1 MTTYESDQFSR
12 TNGGLLNNGIP
23 AGKYNATVEDD
34 EPTIKDIRRVAQE
47 ERSYANS
54 PNPSSTSSGRTPGSQ
69 NAEDPFLNLARSS
82 TPRSQALLDAQAR
95 QERRRSRMMQ
105 YSVNSG
111 RTSNLSH
118 EYSSVTSSRPPKS
131 TASTIVSDDSF
142 GGVELSH
149 DAPYQTPGDP
159 NLDVDHNLNHRS
171 SFLRRQR
178 EAQNG
183 HARSV
188 SEMPPRTTLTRA
200 NGTQGEVPTV
210 VPRPSTQATSVLRS
224 PISTL
229 IESDRAQNAAQARLG
244 INDDAQSTIS
254 SGTVWDELDELKMRI
269 KRLELT
275 GTLPPASSSLS
286 GVGSGISNS
295 SGDRPRTGTTAA
307 TTVSSS
313 PRHQHQQI
321 NNNNGNNNNNEA
333 AAAPGT
339 VPTANGPPPTIH
351 PVLHAALAKT
361 KTVLPEHI
369 IKALDALA
377 NDTLN
382 LAQAV
387 GSTGQSTMSINAAL
401 NSPEKQLI
409 TDRQIRRKVDNV
421 CRSLTELCVS
431 LADGR
436 MPFEPQSDTQVQTV
450 PVTPQAQTQQP
461 PQTQLQQLQQQL
473 RDQQQAQLQ
482 QSQQQLQQQ
491 QQQLQQQQLQQQLQQ
506 QQQQQQ
512 PQIQTSI
519 FPSREDPI
527 ERSNTAFDYRSP
539 SAIGHR
545 IDREATVTPNSA
557 ARAHARFEARR
568 ASLLGAPSPQYIS
581 RQESSPSPQPGASRL
596 SHRNSMSLRGGQ
608 RNSMLEPEDEL
619 DMPQAPSYRSP
630 SRASNMNSSQN
641 QLLSP
646 LRATYTGQ
654 PFENT
659 PMQRTLT
666 LREQRAQ
673 QQQQIQQQANYD
685 MGNQSLLSTSGLQHR
700 RNYSTASTVVTPP
713 QNTGL
718 GLNTQRRSY
727 LDRERGIVDAN
738 IGTALTTA
746 AGVGSAAQPI
756 DISRRRTE
764 YLRAANGGEQDM
776 AYSPPASI
784 AGSSVGGRSR
794 TASVSSRV
802 GSVRTRTTN
811 MLGSNYTAGR
821 VDTGLGLGRDRI
833 LNTTRR

>member
-12 TNGGLLNNGIP
+12 TNGGVLNNGMST
-23 AGKYNATVEDD
+23 GKYNATVEDD
-34 EPTIKDIRRVAQE
+34 EPTIKDIQRLAQE
-47 ERSYANS
+47 ERKFTNS
-54 PNPSSTSSGRTPGSQ
+54 PNLSSQSSVRTPGSQ
-69 NAEDPFLNLARSS
+69 NSDDPFLSLARSS

-95 QERRRSRMMQ
+95 QERRRTRMMQ

-111 RTSNLSH
+111 RTSGLSH
-118 EYSSVTSSRPPKS
+118 EYGSTLSSRQAKS
-131 TASTIVSDDSF
+131 TTASTIVSDDSF
-142 GGVELSH
+142 GGVELSN
-149 DAPYQTPGDP
+149 DAAPYLTPGDP
-159 NLDVDHNLNHRS
+159 TTDADQTLGHRS

-188 SEMPPRTTLTRA
+188 SEMPPRTTVTRV
-200 NGTQGEVPTV
+200 NGTTVNEVPTA
-210 VPRPSTQATSVLRS
+210 VPRPATQSSNVLRS

-229 IESDRAQNAAQARLG
+229 IENDRAQNAAQNRLG

-275 GTLPPASSSLS
+275 GTLPPASSLS
-286 GVGSGISNS
+286 GVTGSGISNS

-307 TTVSSS
+307 TTVSNS

-321 NNNNGNNNNNEA
+321 NETV
-333 AAAPGT
+333 AAP
-339 VPTANGPPPTIH
+339 PTAPAANGPPPTIH
-351 PVLHAALAKT
+351 PVLYAALAKT
-361 KTVLPEHI
+361 KTVLPDHI

-377 NDTLN
+377 GDTLN
-382 LAQAV
+382 LAEAV

-421 CRSLTELCVS
+421 CRSLTELCIA

-436 MPFEPQSDTQVQTV
+436 MPFGQESDMQVQTV
-450 PVTPQAQTQQP
+450 PVQQQHPQIQQP
-461 PQTQLQQLQQQL
+461 QI
-473 RDQQQAQLQ
+473 
-482 QSQQQLQQQ
+482 QQQ
-491 QQQLQQQQLQQQLQQ
+491 QQQLPPPQAQLQQ
-506 QQQQQQ
+506 QQ
-512 PQIQTSI
+512 IQASN
-519 FPSREDPI
+519 FPMRAEDPI

-568 ASLLGAPSPQYIS
+568 ASLLGAPSPQFIS
-581 RQESSPSPQPGASRL
+581 RQEASPSPQPGANRL
-596 SHRNSMSLRGGQ
+596 SHRNSMSLRDRQ
-608 RNSMLEPEDEL
+608 RTSMMEPEEEL
-619 DMPQAPSYRSP
+619 EIPQVPNYRSP
-630 SRASNMNSSQN
+630 SRASNLNTSQISPMRASYGGQGYESS
-641 QLLSP
+641 
-646 LRATYTGQ
+646 
-654 PFENT
+654 

-673 QQQQIQQQANYD
+673 QQAQLSQDI
-685 MGNQSLLSTSGLQHR
+685 GNSSLLSTTGLQHR
-700 RNYSTASTVVTPP
+700 RTYSTATTVVTPP

-718 GLNTQRRSY
+718 GLGGQRRSY
-727 LDRERGIVDAN
+727 LDRERGIIDPN
-738 IGTALTTA
+738 IGTAMTTNS
-746 AGVGSAAQPI
+746 GIGSASQPI

-776 AYSPPASI
+776 AYSPPTSI
-784 AGSSVGGRSR
+784 TNGGAAGSITGRTR
-794 TASVSSRV
+794 TASVSSRA
-802 GSVRTRTTN
+802 GSVRTRTN

-821 VDTGLGLGRDRI
+821 LDTGVGLGRDRI